1 MKNYHYLKESVK
13 NILSAQSGF
22 TKLYASMN
30 AEQIARMLQALEKI
44 NKLVN
49 APTTKSIQDTVSS
62 MAKTFINPIQIGSN
76 KTLIDATGTLT
87 NSYT

>member
-1 MKNYHYLKESVK
+1 M
-13 NILSAQSGF
+13 SAQSGF

-49 APTTKSIQDTVSS
+49 APTTKSIQGTVSS